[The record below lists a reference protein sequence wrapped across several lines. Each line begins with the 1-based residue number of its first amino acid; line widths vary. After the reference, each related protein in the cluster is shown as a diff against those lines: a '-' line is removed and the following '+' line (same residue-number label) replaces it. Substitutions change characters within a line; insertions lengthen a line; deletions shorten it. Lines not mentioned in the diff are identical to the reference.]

1 MPEKRKRGRGRPKF
15 EPTDDQRNIVKALA
29 ACGHAANDVAIY
41 FSLDVKTVRRAFR
54 AELAEGRTFF
64 GARLAVGIAQKALGG
79 NLTAIIFMLKTQF
92 GWRETNRTELT
103 GKDGQP
109 LSFSDLS
116 DDAARELMDALR
128 ASLGLKASGAGLD
141 QENASDSH
149 VDALAGAT
157 DGGIGQ
163 PG

>member
-1 MPEKRKRGRGRPKF
+1 MPEQRKRGRGRPKF
-15 EPTDDQRNIVKALA
+15 EPTVEQCNVARALV
-29 ACGHAANDVAIY
+29 ACGHGAHDIGIY
-41 FSLDVKTVRRAFR
+41 YSIDEKTARRAFR
-54 AELAEGRTFF
+54 KELAEGRAFF
-64 GARLAVGIAQKALGG
+64 GARLTAGIAHKALGG
-79 NLTAIIFMLKTQF
+79 NLTAIIFILKTQF

-128 ASLGLKASGAGLD
+128 ASLGIKASGAGLD
-141 QENASDSH
+141 QENAPDSH
-149 VDALAGAT
+149 VDAPAGPT
-157 DGGIGQ
+157 NGGTGQ